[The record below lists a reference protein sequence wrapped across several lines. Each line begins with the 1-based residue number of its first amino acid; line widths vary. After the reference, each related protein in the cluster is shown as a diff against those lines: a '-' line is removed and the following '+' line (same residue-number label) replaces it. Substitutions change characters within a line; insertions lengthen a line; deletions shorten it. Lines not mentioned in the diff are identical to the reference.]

1 MNTTATPPRVRSARV
16 IFTTA
21 VIEAMRFTDT
31 GEEDQPAT
39 DAPLHPE
46 DHSKLTDDCSK
57 FWEQVGHL
65 VHDEFHA
72 TRRLTQRPDAGFE
85 NWADAV
91 RSAGHDFW
99 LTRNGHGAG
108 FWDGDWTLHGDALT
122 TASEAAGSLGVYE
135 GDDGSLCIDGL
146 S

>member
-65 VHDEFHA
+65 VHDEF
-72 TRRLTQRPDAGFE
+72 TQRPDAGFE